1 MAWLT
6 KRKTSV
12 HEAKINRLHNF
23 LSMAFQ
29 KVKQDMNHTFRW
41 LHYFNQKHN
50 ETDQRLAKIEEYLDY
65 LPGSHDEIKR
75 IIDNHYAYDPIHQKI
90 EELNKKIDELHQQR
104 ESEKTNERKAPLKE
118 RLMRKISK
126 NSKGYVKS
134 VILSFIKKYDKI
146 SGPQLKEIIVEE
158 QGLCSKSSFYRL
170 LQELEQD
177 DEIGVI
183 EKNKEKIY
191 VTKAQI
197 IK

>member
-1 MAWLT
+1 MAWLL
-6 KRKTSV
+6 KRKSN
-12 HEAKINRLHNF
+12 ELKINKLHNF
-23 LSMAFQ
+23 LSLAFQ

-41 LHYFNQKHN
+41 LQYFHHRHN
-50 ETDQRLAKIEEYLDY
+50 ETDQRLARIEECLNY
-65 LPGSHDEIKR
+65 LPKTHEEIKQ
-75 IIDNHYAYDPIHQKI
+75 IIDNHYTYNPIHQKI
-90 EELNKKIDELHQQR
+90 EELNRRIDELQQQQ
-104 ESEKTNERKAPLKE
+104 KTSERKAPLKE

-134 VILSFIKKYDKI
+134 VILSFIRKYEKI

-177 DEIGVI
+177 DEMGTIQ
-183 EKNKEKIY
+183 KNKEKIY